1 MPQATTWI
9 CSVSR
14 QDNSAKIV
22 DSLLNAISASW
33 SRNRIVQSDS
43 GSPTAFSIRV
53 DRYFEYKGGRYIISI
68 GESDPYNYTLIRLL
82 EAAGYRVL
90 RMTGKEDF
98 TSASEQLFKL
108 IGVAPERGTHSLPG
122 GKEASGYLVQ
132 QDDAGG
138 RRVLIMD
145 GPAAPGHKWVLPPGC
160 GAR

>member
-1 MPQATTWI
+1 MPQANTWI

-14 QDNSAKIV
+14 QDTGKMV

-33 SRNRIVQSDS
+33 GRNRIVQSDS
-43 GSPTAFSIRV
+43 GSSTPFSIRV
-53 DRYFEYKGGRYIISI
+53 DRYFEYKGVRYIISI

-82 EAAGYRVL
+82 EASGYRVL

-98 TSASEQLFKL
+98 KSVSEQLFKL
-108 IGVAPERGTHSLPG
+108 IGVAPDLGTHPLDDG
-122 GKEASGYLVQ
+122 RKAFGYLVQ

-138 RRVLIMD
+138 RQVLITD
-145 GPAAPGHKWVLPPGC
+145 GPATPGHKWVLPPGC